1 MRKYYPNYSIG
12 TDAYADIPMVCEKYG
27 TKAVIIGGTHAL
39 AAAADLIKEAVADS
53 NIMITG
59 VFEYGGEAS
68 REHIDELNSHQEV
81 IDADMIFACGG
92 GKAID
97 TCKVLSQESNRPF
110 FTFPTIAS
118 TCASCT
124 SLGIIY
130 HPDGSLRE
138 YSFQEKPSEW
148 IFINTQV
155 IANAPEKYL
164 WAGIGDTMA
173 KFYECTTSARGDN
186 DLDHSTSMGVQI
198 SNLCARPL
206 VKYGVEALEECRNH
220 TPGKALEEVILG
232 IIVSTG
238 FVSNLV
244 GIDLN
249 TGLAHACYNGFT
261 VCKSTEEHG
270 HLHGEI
276 VAYCIL
282 ILLKV
287 DHQEE
292 EFKKIYEFSKNMG
305 FPVKLADI
313 HATIDDMD
321 AVITK
326 ALSGIDVRVWP
337 YEVTP
342 DMILNA
348 VKEDSLGISYDI
360 KRILVVSRSISF
372 FFIFLY

>member
-1 MRKYYPNYSIG
+1 MLMRKYYPNYSIG
-12 TDAYADIPMVCEKYG
+12 TDAYADIPVVCEKYG
-27 TKAVIIGGTHAL
+27 TNAVIIGGKRAL
-39 AAAADLIKEAVADS
+39 AAAADLIKEAVKGS
-53 NIMITG
+53 NISITG

-81 IDADMIFACGG
+81 VDADMIFACGG

-97 TCKVLSQESNRPF
+97 TCKVLAQESKRPF

-155 IANAPEKYL
+155 IADAPEKYL

-173 KFYECTTSARGDN
+173 KFYECTTSARGDE
-186 DLDHSTSMGVQI
+186 LDHSTSMGVQI
-198 SNLCARPL
+198 SNLCAKPL
-206 VKYGVEALEECRNH
+206 VKYGVEALTECRNH

-292 EFKKIYEFSKNMG
+292 EFQKIYEFSKNMG

-313 HATIDDMD
+313 HATLEDMD

-326 ALSGIDVRVWP
+326 ALSGIDVRKWP

-342 DMILNA
+342 DMILDA
-348 VKEDSLGISYDI
+348 VKTIEEVSL
-360 KRILVVSRSISF
+360 
-372 FFIFLY
+372 